1 MTKWL
6 RDSGLKVNKS
16 KNELCLFHRFDHHL
30 DNPLIEWQL
39 DHFKHLHERAGIMF
53 DSKLNGQRNQVRVKG
68 GFKTSSQKLFKNLF
82 YVVKRHCR
90 PMKIPE
96 KVFQQ
101 VITPSDL
108 QAIHKVVPDK
118 SFWLDFP

>member
-6 RDSGLKVNKS
+6 RDSGLKVSKS
-16 KNELCLFHRFDHHL
+16 KIELCLFHRFDHHL
-30 DNPLIEWQL
+30 ITLSLNGSYITSSTCMNVL
-39 DHFKHLHERAGIMF
+39 GIMF
-53 DSKLNGQRNQVRVKG
+53 DSKLNGQRNQVRVIG
-68 GFKTSSQKLFKNLF
+68 GFKTSSQKFLKKLF